1 MRYTE
6 GIAILGTGSI
16 AHSHANAIRHCGK
29 QIDLVVNPHV
39 EAAQQF
45 ALLWNIPQWS
55 GDFSALFCESIS
67 DVHVCTPAGV
77 HYEQVKALLLHGK
90 NVLCEKP
97 LCLKED
103 EALELAKLAREKG
116 VRAAIDLNVRFNPAC
131 IAAREMIQSDS
142 FGDIWLT
149 HGTYLQEFEILPTA
163 YTWRYREEVA
173 GNMRAVTE
181 IGSHWIDLLYFLT
194 GLRIRRVSACFN
206 RLQKDRVI
214 RDNMMYSADPAT
226 ATEGNPVSITETD
239 VRSDTDRVLHLESE
253 DAAIISYELENG
265 RFGSLVLSEISAGH
279 QNTIEIT
286 VSGAKQTISWNAD
299 EPTKLCYAEKGGPLS
314 VRQFAFGNNGFNDT
328 ICELVK
334 AYYEDVVSDML
345 PTFGD
350 GVYLVAV
357 CQAIYRSANQDGTWV
372 VVEDREKRKKE

>member
-1 MRYTE
+1 M
-6 GIAILGTGSI
+6 
-16 AHSHANAIRHCGK
+16 
-29 QIDLVVNPHV
+29 
-39 EAAQQF
+39 
-45 ALLWNIPQWS
+45 
-55 GDFSALFCESIS
+55 
-67 DVHVCTPAGV
+67 
-77 HYEQVKALLLHGK
+77 
-90 NVLCEKP
+90 
-97 LCLKED
+97 
-103 EALELAKLAREKG
+103 
-116 VRAAIDLNVRFNPAC
+116 
-131 IAAREMIQSDS
+131 
-142 FGDIWLT
+142 
-149 HGTYLQEFEILPTA
+149 
-163 YTWRYREEVA
+163 
-173 GNMRAVTE
+173 
-181 IGSHWIDLLYFLT
+181 DLLYFLT

-206 RLQKDRVI
+206 RIQKDRVI
-214 RDNMMYSADPAT
+214 RDNMMYSVDPAT

-299 EPTKLCYAEKGGPLS
+299 EPTKFCYAEKGGPLS

-345 PTFGD
+345 PTFWD